1 MGAPSIPLE
10 QLSRDE
16 LIEHIGMLMERI
28 RVLEALVA
36 ELRAENERLM
46 REGRRQAAP
55 FSKGKR
61 KATPKK
67 PGRKPG
73 EGRFSYRTRPAA
85 SELTEPP
92 VEVPLAR
99 TACPAC
105 GGARRTR
112 GRPGRRPLASFP
124 QPDRCGPACA
134 GWARCASAPGH
145 RSPPASRVRSGVNAG
160 CDSRIGCSD
169 NHPSRAGEGRPPRA
183 AAPALP

>member
-1 MGAPSIPLE
+1 MGAPSSPRE

-105 GGARRTR
+105 
-112 GRPGRRPLASFP
+112 
-124 QPDRCGPACA
+124 
-134 GWARCASAPGH
+134 
-145 RSPPASRVRSGVNAG
+145 RSEEHTSELQSRENLVCRLLL
-160 CDSRIGCSD
+160 
-169 NHPSRAGEGRPPRA
+169 EKKKQTQ
-183 AAPALP
+183 